1 MTKTQEQCYDI
12 IDRLHLEKVN
22 GKPRE
27 ELCKQ
32 IEKALVSL
40 NLSYVLA
47 DVVDYLMMDC
57 ESTMRELSVE
67 YEDPAKT
74 YFKEM
79 KKLAGATRKWA
90 QRGTRDINRHED
102 ADQYAGEV
110 DWWYNMV
117 RMLEDRTGEDEL
129 KTKQVLDWISTM
141 PSVMD
146 LFKIRKKD
154 FQRFKD
160 I

>member
-1 MTKTQEQCYDI
+1 
-12 IDRLHLEKVN
+12 
-22 GKPRE
+22 
-27 ELCKQ
+27 
-32 IEKALVSL
+32 
-40 NLSYVLA
+40 
-47 DVVDYLMMDC
+47 
-57 ESTMRELSVE
+57 
-67 YEDPAKT
+67 
-74 YFKEM
+74 M
-79 KKLAGATRKWA
+79 KKLAGACRKWA

-146 LFKIRKKD
+146 LFKVKKRD
-154 FQRFKD
+154 FKHL
-160 I
+160 IE

>member
-1 MTKTQEQCYDI
+1 MTKTQEQCYGI
-12 IDRLHLEKVN
+12 IDHFKLDEVT
-22 GKPRE
+22 GKSRD

-40 NLSYVLA
+40 NLSYVLS
-47 DVVDYLMMDC
+47 DVVDTLMLDC
-57 ESTMRELSVE
+57 ESIMRELSVE
-67 YEDPAKT
+67 YEDPAKS
-74 YFKEM
+74 YFNEM